1 MCTSLIIKQLILKAS
16 KKKKEP
22 DLFEF
27 KFSYIQAGEAELC
40 HKHFFAEDLTKAS
53 EMFTF
58 ACTKSDL
65 KIDSMK
71 VTVWNRWA
79 DRWDDA

>member
-1 MCTSLIIKQLILKAS
+1 MFKLLILKTS

-22 DLFEF
+22 DLFEY
-27 KFSYIQAGEAELC
+27 KFSYLQTGETELS

-53 EMFTF
+53 DMFTF
-58 ACTKSDL
+58 ACAKSNL
-65 KIDSMK
+65 KIDTMK

-79 DRWDDA
+79 DRWDDV